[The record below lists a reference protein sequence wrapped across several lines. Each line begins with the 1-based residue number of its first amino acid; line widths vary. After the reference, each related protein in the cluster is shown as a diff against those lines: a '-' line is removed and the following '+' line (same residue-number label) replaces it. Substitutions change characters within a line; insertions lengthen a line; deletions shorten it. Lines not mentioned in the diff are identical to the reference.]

1 MQQKGPTGG
10 LELHRL
16 WRTVVEPVLEATR
29 PAVILEIGASDGR
42 NTEHL
47 LEYCRQNG
55 GVCHTIDPVPGFDV
69 SEWQARYGDV
79 FVFHRRTSLEALP
92 EVPVPDVALI
102 DGDHNWYTVFHELR
116 LIEERARAEKRDLP
130 VVVLHDV
137 GWPYGRR
144 DLYYDPSTIPAGE
157 RQPFRKGGMR
167 PGHAELVDEGGLNP
181 SFHNAVTEGG
191 ARNGVLTAV
200 EDFVKDNERPVGLT
214 VVPGIHDLGILYSK
228 EAVRANGRL
237 RELIEEFGSPEFLA
251 RQCRLV
257 EKRRVKEVMRSTELR
272 RELKRARKR
281 VEELESR
288 VPPADVGPVPTP
300 SET

>member
-1 MQQKGPTGG
+1 MQHEGDRGG
-10 LELHRL
+10 SQLHRL
-16 WRTVVEPVLEATR
+16 WKNVVEPVLEATR

-47 LEYCRQNG
+47 LEYCRENG

-69 SEWQARYGDV
+69 AEWQARYGDV
-79 FVFHRRTSLEALP
+79 FVFHRRMSLEALP
-92 EVPVPDVALI
+92 EIPVPDVALI

-116 LIEERARAEKRDLP
+116 SIEERARAEKRNLP

-144 DLYYDPSTIPAGE
+144 DLYYDPSTIPAE
-157 RQPFRKGGMR
+157 HRQPFRRGGMR
-167 PGHAELVDEGGLNP
+167 PGHAALVDDGGLNP
-181 SFHNAVTEGG
+181 SFHNAVSEGG
-191 ARNGVLTAV
+191 ERNGVLTAV
-200 EDFVKDNERPVGLT
+200 EDFVKQNERPVELT
-214 VVPGIHDLGILYSK
+214 VVPGIHDLGILCSK
-228 EAVRANGRL
+228 DTVRANDRL
-237 RELIEEFGSPEFLA
+237 RELLERFRSADFLT

-257 EKRRVKEVMRSTELR
+257 EKRRLKEVMRSTELR
-272 RELKRARKR
+272 RQLKRAKRR

-288 VPPADVGPVPTP
+288 LPHADAGSPATQ

>member
-1 MQQKGPTGG
+1 LQRKGDRGG
-10 LELHRL
+10 SELHRL
-16 WRTVVEPVLEATR
+16 WRSVVEPVLEATR

-47 LEYCRQNG
+47 LEYCRQKG
-55 GVCHTIDPVPGFDV
+55 GVCHTVDPVPGFDV
-69 SEWQARYGDV
+69 AEWQARYGDV
-79 FVFHRRTSLEALP
+79 FVFHRLTSLEALP
-92 EVPVPDVALI
+92 EIPVPDVALI

-116 LIEERARAEKRDLP
+116 LIEERARAEKHDFP
-130 VVVLHDV
+130 VVILHDV

-144 DLYYDPSTIPAGE
+144 DLYYDPSTVPAE
-157 RQPFRKGGMR
+157 HRQPFRKGGMR

-191 ARNGVLTAV
+191 VRNGVLTEV
-200 EDFVKDNERPVGLT
+200 EDFVKQNDRPLELT
-214 VVPGIHDLGILYSK
+214 VVPGIHDLGILYPK
-228 EAVRANGRL
+228 EAVRGNDRL
-237 RELIEEFGSPEFLA
+237 CELLEGFGSADFLA

-272 RELKRARKR
+272 RQLKRAKRR

-288 VPPADVGPVPTP
+288 MLPAEAGSPATQ

>member
-1 MQQKGPTGG
+1 M
-10 LELHRL
+10 HRL

-47 LEYCRQNG
+47 LEYCRENG
-55 GVCHTIDPVPGFDV
+55 GVLHTIDPLPGFDV
-69 SEWQARYGDV
+69 GAWQARYGGA
-79 FVFHRRTSLEALP
+79 FVFHRRMSLEALP
-92 EVPVPDVALI
+92 EIPVPDVALI

-116 LIEERARAEKRDLP
+116 LIEERARAEKRDFP

-144 DLYYDPSTIPAGE
+144 DLYYDPSTIPAE
-157 RQPFRKGGMR
+157 QRQPFRKGGMR

-200 EDFVKDNERPVGLT
+200 EDFVKNNERPVELA

-228 EAVRANGRL
+228 EAVRGNGRL
-237 RELIEEFGSPEFLA
+237 RELIEGFGSPEFLA

-272 RELKRARKR
+272 RELKRTRKR
-281 VEELESR
+281 VEELEKSGLTGER
-288 VPPADVGPVPTP
+288 SPARNQ